1 MAVVY
6 TSPNL
11 FCYKVILNVIAVVFY
26 FFQEFMPVP
35 EERWRGKSQNFPSC
49 EKLLGNCSCGSNK
62 DGTPVTE

>member
-11 FCYKVILNVIAVVFY
+11 FCYKGILNVIAVVFY

-35 EERWRGKSQNFPSC
+35 EERWRGKSQNFPSS
-49 EKLLGNCSCGSNK
+49 ENLQGNLSCSSNK
-62 DGTPVTE
+62 GGTPDTE